1 MYKIFFLLL
10 APLLLFAAPL
20 KIVSLKQQTNTIEIR
35 FDKNVK
41 QSDFKKYTIKSGIY
55 YDINAELTLKKRTF
69 KLNNNFITIAQNNKN
84 ISRIVIESKNPKTL
98 TFRINKNILYLG
110 FSSMSKANAKTT
122 TKATPK
128 NTESSEIVSLFSSID
143 SQDKPTKKP
152 PTNPK
157 PTTKNTE
164 SKDSNIDKS
173 IESRDSK
180 VIPKATK
187 SKTIVLDP
195 GHGGKDCG
203 AQVGKICEKSI
214 TLNISK
220 KTQELLKSRGY
231 TVYVTRSGDKYI
243 SLTDRTK
250 FANDK
255 GADVFISIHAN
266 ALDKN
271 SKNYKTTSG
280 IETYFLSTARSERA
294 KKVAELENKD
304 DIEVMNYFSKLSF
317 LNSINSQRLLA
328 SNKLAIDIQA
338 KMLVNVRNVHS
349 NTIDGGV
356 REGPFWVLAGAL
368 MPSVLVEVGYMTN
381 SDDLARLQT
390 KEYQNIIAKGIA
402 DGIESYFLKNS

>member
-35 FDKNVK
+35 FDKNIK

-122 TKATPK
+122 TKSTPK

-157 PTTKNTE
+157 PITKNTE
-164 SKDSNIDKS
+164 SK
-173 IESRDSK
+173 DSK

-220 KTQELLKSRGY
+220 KIQELLKSRGY

>member
-20 KIVSLKQQTNTIEIR
+20 KIVSLKQQTNIIEIG
-35 FDKNVK
+35 FNKNIK

-69 KLNNNFITIAQNNKN
+69 KLSNNFITIAQNNKN

-110 FSSMSKANAKTT
+110 FSSTSKANAKTT
-122 TKATPK
+122 TKSPPK

-152 PTNPK
+152 STNPK
-157 PTTKNTE
+157 PTTKKTE